1 MSTTSFQ
8 KLLALVAFD
17 RALTEKR
24 AERVQLS
31 EQLNLRYQELDELE
45 KIHVTHKNDLL
56 TARKAVDGIELEM
69 KTIEQRESRKKK
81 LIDTA
86 NNLKEFNS
94 AKAELAAVHEDLIDQ
109 EKAVVEAWD
118 ILEQMQRALAA
129 FETTYPARRTE
140 IQEKITE
147 ISDQIAA
154 LDKELAACE
163 TERPAILAEVPVEW
177 TAQYATMHAAVADPV
192 VPTYDDSCSA
202 CYSPLPSQ
210 WAGRIKRG
218 AILPCK
224 GCFRLLYDP
233 ALYTA

>member
-1 MSTTSFQ
+1 MSTSSFQ
-8 KLLALVAFD
+8 KLLALVSFD
-17 RALTEKR
+17 AALAAKR

-31 EQLNLRYQELDELE
+31 EQLNQKYQELDELE
-45 KIHVTHKNDLL
+45 KIHETHKNDLL
-56 TARKAVDGIELEM
+56 TARKAVDSIELEM

-86 NNLKEFNS
+86 HNLKEFNS

-140 IQEKITE
+140 IQQKITV
-147 ISDQIAA
+147 ISDQISS
-154 LDKELAACE
+154 LDTELAQREA
-163 TERPAILAEVPVEW
+163 ERPVIVAEVPAEW

-192 VPTYDDSCSA
+192 VPTYDDSCTA
-202 CYSPLPSQ
+202 CFSPIPSQ

-233 ALYTA
+233 AIYTA